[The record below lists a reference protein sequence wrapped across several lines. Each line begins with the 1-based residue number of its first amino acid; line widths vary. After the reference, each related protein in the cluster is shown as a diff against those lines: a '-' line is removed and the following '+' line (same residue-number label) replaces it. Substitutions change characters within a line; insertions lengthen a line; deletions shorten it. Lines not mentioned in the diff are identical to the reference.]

1 MSGTTRSFLDEYRN
15 ADHTKR
21 LYLYLQYR
29 ELRSE
34 FAQVEQNESAHRQ
47 IGSKPRR
54 TRTQTARR
62 ISTWPLL
69 RLMSGLERRCCR

>member
-15 ADHTKR
+15 ADQTRR

-34 FAQVEQNESAHRQ
+34 FAQVERDESAHRQ
-47 IGSKPRR
+47 LNSERRGIGA
-54 TRTQTARR
+54 QMARKMSAWR
-62 ISTWPLL
+62 LF
-69 RLMSGLERRCCR
+69 RLMPGAEKWCCR